1 MVNNDKYGFFYE
13 LADMPYDCCTYLT
26 NTRTQSSPDGSVV
39 RAAERVKSSFYTSA
53 PTRLAKAWKWF
64 KRCSYSGPP
73 NVLSLSAT
81 LLTLSQAHLVITEQ
95 EGTTHQ

>member
-53 PTRLAKAWKWF
+53 PTRGLEVVQTLFIFWSAKRF
-64 KRCSYSGPP
+64 IPLGYTTDIVPSTSG
-73 NVLSLSAT
+73 NY
-81 LLTLSQAHLVITEQ
+81 
-95 EGTTHQ
+95 